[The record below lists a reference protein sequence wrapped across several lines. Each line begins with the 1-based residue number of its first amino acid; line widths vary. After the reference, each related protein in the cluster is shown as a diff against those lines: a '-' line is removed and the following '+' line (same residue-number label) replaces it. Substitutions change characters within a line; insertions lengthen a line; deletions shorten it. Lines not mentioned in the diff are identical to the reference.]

1 LGKSTVRWMLGVKD
15 AGMMGEGI
23 RLADC
28 RDGTMRAV
36 AMFGDFVLKIFF
48 REIRETERDIDD

>member
-1 LGKSTVRWMLGVKD
+1 MLGVKD